1 MVGISVSGCSKE
13 KVLVDLSSV
22 QDKAKV
28 TEVATRISSSEASST
43 YDQGIN
49 HHQQGNL
56 DKAITRYR
64 ETINADPKHAGAYLN
79 LGTIY
84 YNQGK
89 FNHAIMSYKQAIL
102 INPDYVEAY
111 LNLGAVY
118 RTAGKL

>member
-1 MVGISVSGCSKE
+1 MKHPPPTIKE
-13 KVLVDLSSV
+13 S
-22 QDKAKV
+22 
-28 TEVATRISSSEASST
+28 I
-43 YDQGIN
+43 
-49 HHQQGNL
+49 
-56 DKAITRYR
+56 ITNKEIWTKPSPDIERP
-64 ETINADPKHAGAYLN
+64 INADPKHAGAYLN